1 MKIKKLLRGVLML
14 LLVVGT
20 LPAMAAF
27 KDIKIDLNSL
37 LTSEETV
44 QGTALSF
51 GLAVADDGTVS
62 RVAADEPTAN
72 AVVSGTY
79 HSDHG
84 WTGSQM
90 VVAVD
95 GPVKIGIGNCTYSGT
110 SKAKATAT
118 DGTVVDIT
126 TEQTC
131 YKNDQSVSYG
141 YYNGEATTLTIK
153 GSDYNRYFSV
163 EAVNMDDIPNEA
175 TLTYTLGEA
184 TAEGTVPAAV
194 KVAIGGVVKIPA
206 NTTLY
211 AEGKTLTGWTDG
223 AATYTKGQEVTL
235 TEDITL
241 TPIFTDNS
249 VSLSDRTETVA
260 IKWYFGEGNGVGT
273 LNAQGKTTLLV
284 AQAVVGEHTID
295 VKMAIDATN
304 GKANNV
310 GRGDSWAQVNSGTIL
325 TVPSCKDAEVSMTA
339 YGTIGAEGKTA
350 TTFAGQ
356 ANYTAG
362 TTVTY
367 TAVDEAATLDIV
379 VGNDASYVS
388 EVSVSLP
395 VVEQKEDDE
404 PIAAAWRDIKI
415 DFTNGQMLTSEET
428 ELTTFGVAIAEDGAA
443 TRVAADDA
451 TANIVVTGKF
461 HSNEHGLGNFSATVK
476 VEGPVKVSM
485 GTCAW
490 GGDVVIKNEAGETVG
505 TFNTNNGAC
514 YHNDKAA
521 NIAYGYYN
529 GEATTLTISGGSYT
543 PYVAVEK
550 LEEVIAEATVTYAL
564 GEVVAEGEVPA
575 AVKVV
580 VGEKVVVPANFT
592 LYVEGKTLTGW
603 TDGTNTYAAD
613 AEITPEADVT
623 LTPVFT
629 DNEVALADRKEPVT
643 LKWDF
648 QRQNGA
654 PTVGYEGK
662 TAIWV
667 TQAVVE
673 GKTIDVKMDIDA
685 TSGKMANGNWNDWA
699 QLNGGTK
706 FIIPSC
712 KDAVVSMEAYS
723 AISTTTIDGQ
733 TDYTSGNT
741 ISYTIANTA
750 ETIEVVIGDGSY
762 YRYIQTVLPVVEKD
776 NSGASFDNVE
786 GTIFWQVGNETS
798 GTLSAGL
805 EGAISNA
812 TVGVGDGLTV
822 KTATY
827 FESTMVHYTPLT
839 GNAGTVEG
847 VMIEYRVKPE
857 AGVTFK
863 PLSISYDCV
872 KVGTDG
878 ATYSWSYTIGGV
890 ESNIT
895 KVDAATTLRNNGAN
909 SSTAQLNHTINI
921 EAEASDVFTFRFYI
935 SHTAN
940 NKNICIGN
948 VLITG
953 IVNGTVADIAKYT
966 LSATANIAEA
976 GTVNVY
982 PASEVYDDGT
992 ELTLTATENFGYD
1005 FVNWT
1010 NAAGEEVST
1019 ENKFIWTVTADE
1031 VLTANFKQVNTYE
1044 LAMTIDGGANDYMIS
1059 YNPAPTIVD
1068 GKQMYEEGTI
1078 VGIAAASNPIL
1089 TFTNWDNGETNPA
1102 LSVTMD
1108 ADKAYTASYSAVDY
1122 IVGWDFI
1129 KRGNNGRPADFASTT
1144 DNETAT
1150 LYLIN
1155 ENGDTQGWLDKSKEA
1170 AGGYE
1175 SFEGAA
1181 VNWKKLGEYWYE
1193 TKINATEFTE
1203 IRVEAEL
1210 MYNYN
1215 AYTTVI
1221 VEYSVD
1227 GTEWTEGGRVTMAG
1241 AKTENAVSAEFGDD
1255 ANNQATLYIRF
1266 RPDKEF
1272 GSVDGTSAPD
1282 NDGTTITNIF
1292 VYGTK
1297 KLVDDGQDPTL
1308 LSSVPTNGATGASA
1322 TGKIVLNF
1330 HEKVT
1335 LANAKATIGDK
1346 EVEGV
1351 VSGKTVTFPY
1361 MGLQYNT
1368 EYTFTLAANSVYD
1381 LTGNACKEDIV
1392 IKFTTI
1398 APPTVTP
1405 GMYDAVV
1412 TNTDELLD
1420 AFKKADGQ
1428 KRFRIFL
1435 HDGTYDLG
1443 NACLTTVPGNVSL
1456 IGESMENT
1464 IIMNKAIEEGIGIT
1478 ATLCTG
1484 GENVYMQDLTIKNAG
1499 DYDATAFAGRYVAL
1513 QENASKAI
1521 YKNVRLLSNQD
1532 TYYTRATK
1540 RTYWEGGMITGT
1552 VDYICGGGDVFF
1564 NGVTLYNNARSNGN
1578 CITAPATS
1586 SDWGYVFVDCTIDG
1600 DKGQDGIYSLGRPWQ
1615 SSPRA
1620 VYINTTMK
1628 IIPTAAGWSDM
1639 GAVPALFAEYNSH
1652 TESGAPVDCS
1662 KRKTSFKSN
1671 DVDVAVTYNPV
1682 LTAAE
1687 AAKFTVENVLAGDD
1701 GWQPQL
1707 LTEQA
1712 IAPVLTVA
1720 DGLISWPASDYV
1732 FCYAICKNGKV
1743 VEFTNET
1750 SYTIPSDAK
1759 DTDLFSVRAANEMGG
1774 LCPASKAVGTAIQ
1787 TVTANG
1793 EVAHSAIYN
1802 AAGVAVPTLQKGLN
1816 IIRTTYTNGVVKAE
1830 KVVLP

>member
-1 MKIKKLLRGVLML
+1 MRIKDLFRSIL
-14 LLVVGT
+14 LLLYVASVLPMMAESVGEKQERAIIDTDFTDWSSVGKSGGSLNITTNFSKENITFTFVGT
-20 LPAMAAF
+20 SCQP
-27 KDIKIDLNSL
+27 
-37 LTSEETV
+37 
-44 QGTALSF
+44 QGK
-51 GLAVADDGTVS
+51 
-62 RVAADEPTAN
+62 N
-72 AVVSGTY
+72 
-79 HSDHG
+79 
-84 WTGSQM
+84 
-90 VVAVD
+90 
-95 GPVKIGIGNCTYSGT
+95 T
-110 SKAKATAT
+110 SKFG
-118 DGTVVDIT
+118 DT
-126 TEQTC
+126 TGFLMAE
-131 YKNDQSVSYG
+131 KN
-141 YYNGEATTLTIK
+141 A
-153 GSDYNRYFSV
+153 
-163 EAVNMDDIPNEA
+163 
-175 TLTYTLGEA
+175 
-184 TAEGTVPAAV
+184 
-194 KVAIGGVVKIPA
+194 
-206 NTTLY
+206 
-211 AEGKTLTGWTDG
+211 
-223 AATYTKGQEVTL
+223 
-235 TEDITL
+235 
-241 TPIFTDNS
+241 
-249 VSLSDRTETVA
+249 
-260 IKWYFGEGNGVGT
+260 
-273 LNAQGKTTLLV
+273 
-284 AQAVVGEHTID
+284 
-295 VKMAIDATN
+295 
-304 GKANNV
+304 
-310 GRGDSWAQVNSGTIL
+310 SGTI
-325 TVPSCKDAEVSMTA
+325 
-339 YGTIGAEGKTA
+339 
-350 TTFAGQ
+350 
-356 ANYTAG
+356 
-362 TTVTY
+362 
-367 TAVDEAATLDIV
+367 
-379 VGNDASYVS
+379 
-388 EVSVSLP
+388 
-395 VVEQKEDDE
+395 
-404 PIAAAWRDIKI
+404 
-415 DFTNGQMLTSEET
+415 
-428 ELTTFGVAIAEDGAA
+428 
-443 TRVAADDA
+443 
-451 TANIVVTGKF
+451 
-461 HSNEHGLGNFSATVK
+461 
-476 VEGPVKVSM
+476 
-485 GTCAW
+485 
-490 GGDVVIKNEAGETVG
+490 
-505 TFNTNNGAC
+505 
-514 YHNDKAA
+514 
-521 NIAYGYYN
+521 
-529 GEATTLTISGGSYT
+529 
-543 PYVAVEK
+543 
-550 LEEVIAEATVTYAL
+550 
-564 GEVVAEGEVPA
+564 
-575 AVKVV
+575 
-580 VGEKVVVPANFT
+580 
-592 LYVEGKTLTGW
+592 
-603 TDGTNTYAAD
+603 
-613 AEITPEADVT
+613 
-623 LTPVFT
+623 
-629 DNEVALADRKEPVT
+629 
-643 LKWDF
+643 
-648 QRQNGA
+648 
-654 PTVGYEGK
+654 
-662 TAIWV
+662 
-667 TQAVVE
+667 
-673 GKTIDVKMDIDA
+673 
-685 TSGKMANGNWNDWA
+685 
-699 QLNGGTK
+699 
-706 FIIPSC
+706 
-712 KDAVVSMEAYS
+712 
-723 AISTTTIDGQ
+723 TTT
-733 TDYTSGNT
+733 
-741 ISYTIANTA
+741 A
-750 ETIEVVIGDGSY
+750 
-762 YRYIQTVLPVVEKD
+762 
-776 NSGASFDNVE
+776 F
-786 GTIFWQVGNETS
+786 
-798 GTLSAGL
+798 
-805 EGAISNA
+805 
-812 TVGVGDGLTV
+812 
-822 KTATY
+822 
-827 FESTMVHYTPLT
+827 
-839 GNAGTVEG
+839 
-847 VMIEYRVKPE
+847 
-857 AGVTFK
+857 
-863 PLSISYDCV
+863 
-872 KVGTDG
+872 
-878 ATYSWSYTIGGV
+878 
-890 ESNIT
+890 SNIT
-895 KVDAATTLRNNGAN
+895 KVRYFHGATGSNRGWGLQKKSAN
-909 SSTAQLNHTINI
+909 DT
-921 EAEASDVFTFRFYI
+921 DWV
-935 SHTAN
+935 
-940 NKNICIGN
+940 
-948 VLITG
+948 
-953 IVNGTVADIAKYT
+953 T
-966 LSATANIAEA
+966 LSETFANPATGVWVECAINEENVQLRWWNLTDGQNAYMFELEVYSNVEITTKQVTLTTVVDPSV
-976 GTVNVY
+976 GGQVNVY
-982 PASEVYDDGT
+982 PIIETYDQGSN
-992 ELTLTATENFGYD
+992 LKLTATENFGYD

-1010 NAAGEEVST
+1010 NGAGEVLGTEPQLDYIITEDETITAHFKQLKTFELAVST
-1019 ENKFIWTVTADE
+1019 
-1031 VLTANFKQVNTYE
+1031 
-1044 LAMTIDGGANDYMIS
+1044 DGGANDYMIS
-1059 YNPAPTIVD
+1059 YNPVPTIVD

-1108 ADKAYTASYSAVDY
+1108 ADKAYIASYSAVDY

-1181 VNWKKLGEYWYE
+1181 VNWKKLGEYWFE
-1193 TKINATEFTE
+1193 TKINAADFTD
-1203 IRVEAEL
+1203 IRVEAEM
-1210 MYNYN
+1210 MYNFN
-1215 AYTTVI
+1215 AYTTI
-1221 VEYSVD
+1221 AIEYSSNGAD
-1227 GTEWTEGGRVTMAG
+1227 WIEANRITMSG
-1241 AKTENAVSAEFGDD
+1241 AKKEHPVKAVLGAD

-1346 EVEGV
+1346 EIEGV
-1351 VSGKTVTFPY
+1351 VSGKTVTFLY

-1412 TNTDELLD
+1412 TNADELLD

-1564 NGVTLYNNARSNGN
+1564 NGVTLYNNARGNGN